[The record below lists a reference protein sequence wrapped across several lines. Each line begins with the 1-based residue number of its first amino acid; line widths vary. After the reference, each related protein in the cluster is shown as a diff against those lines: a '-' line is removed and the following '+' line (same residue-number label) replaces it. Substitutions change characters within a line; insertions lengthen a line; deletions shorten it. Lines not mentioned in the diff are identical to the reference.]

1 MRNYKYITHALRM
14 MVAQLRENANRHFG
28 KHREGFQYQISSLK
42 FKYKS
47 VQDQGSNNDQ
57 NFALEDGLP
66 TVWTRKNKHII
77 IAKSLKNT

>member
-1 MRNYKYITHALRM
+1 MLTGILEST
-14 MVAQLRENANRHFG
+14 G
-28 KHREGFQYQISSLK
+28 KAFNIKISSLK